1 MFCRWELSKW
11 VNSTMLLLLLAVS
24 GSAFSATEAATEAG
38 EDEVTPHKLVESV
51 TSQLLQTIESHRDT
65 FEDDPEEFF
74 AALDG
79 LLGDVVDFDWIAY
92 KVMGSYGKKATPEQ
106 RSRFASAFR
115 CELIETYGRGLVAY
129 GEQNIVVL
137 PPTEDLNGQ
146 RKVKVVQEIHG
157 SDGVFPLVYS
167 MGLTREGKWKV
178 TNVVINGINLGKTFR
193 NQFVQR
199 AKKFG
204 GDIDQVISNWSSSA
218 G

>member
-1 MFCRWELSKW
+1 MFYRWVYSITL
-11 VNSTMLLLLLAVS
+11 MLLLALS
-24 GSAFSATEAATEAG
+24 GSVFAVESG
-38 EDEVTPHKLVESV
+38 EKAQTPHQLVESV

-65 FEDDPEEFF
+65 FENDPEEFF

-79 LLGDVVDFDWIAY
+79 LLQDVIDFDWIAY

-106 RSRFASAFR
+106 RSRFANTFR

-129 GEQNIVVL
+129 GEQNIVVV
-137 PPTEDLNGQ
+137 PPTEDTNGQ

-167 MGLTREGKWKV
+167 MGLTKEGRWKV

-193 NQFVQR
+193 NQFIQR
-199 AKKFG
+199 AQRFG